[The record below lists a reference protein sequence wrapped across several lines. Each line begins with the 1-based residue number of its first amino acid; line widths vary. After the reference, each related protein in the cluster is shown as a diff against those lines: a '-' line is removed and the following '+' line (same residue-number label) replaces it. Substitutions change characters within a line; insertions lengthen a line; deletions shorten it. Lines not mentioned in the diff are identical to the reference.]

1 MRKEK
6 VLTGGLVSLFIV
18 SACLATGQVHWLL
31 NDQPVFGPGPPG
43 VWDNGSII
51 GFCVVRNGDRY
62 VVYYDSGAVGIGRAT
77 SSDGLVW
84 QREPTA
90 PVLARGP
97 DLYDAKYIWGPAV
110 VADPDG
116 YKMWYTSSDPDNTW
130 TISLAV
136 SHDGVEWVK
145 CPSNPVLRVD
155 LPDKVGDPW
164 VIWEDGLYKMWYT
177 HYNRSLGHFVIDY
190 ATSPDGVEW
199 RRYERNPV
207 LAPSESGPDSSSVRD
222 PCVIRTD
229 NGYGMWY
236 RGIGLM
242 QRNWTICYASSTDGV
257 TWTKHE
263 GNPVLGGQE
272 DTWLYRLW
280 FPRVVRG
287 PDGYS
292 MWFTS
297 RVSGEVGYA
306 FYPISES
313 LFLALGA
320 LIAWGASRIQE
331 KAL

>member
-18 SACLATGQVHWLL
+18 SACLPTGQVHWLL
-31 NDQPVFGPGPPG
+31 NDQPVFGPGPSG

-62 VVYYDSGAVGIGRAT
+62 VAYYDSGAVGIGRAT

-84 QREPTA
+84 QRDPTT

-199 RRYERNPV
+199 RKCERNPV
-207 LAPSESGPDSSSVRD
+207 LAPSKSGPDSSSVRD

-236 RGIGLM
+236 RGHRIDAEKLDYM
-242 QRNWTICYASSTDGV
+242 LCVIHRWCHLDEA
-257 TWTKHE
+257 
-263 GNPVLGGQE
+263 
-272 DTWLYRLW
+272 
-280 FPRVVRG
+280 RG
-287 PDGYS
+287 KPSAG
-292 MWFTS
+292 
-297 RVSGEVGYA
+297 RSGRHLALQTLV
-306 FYPISES
+306 SES
-313 LFLALGA
+313 GKGA
-320 LIAWGASRIQE
+320 GWVFDVVYLPGQRRGRVRI
-331 KAL
+331 LPDI